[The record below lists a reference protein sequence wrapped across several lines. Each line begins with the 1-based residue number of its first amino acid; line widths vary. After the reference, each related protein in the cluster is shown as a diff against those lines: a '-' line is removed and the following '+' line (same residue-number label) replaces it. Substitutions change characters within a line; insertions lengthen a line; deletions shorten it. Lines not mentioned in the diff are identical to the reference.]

1 MARQGISTGTI
12 PNDGTGDTL
21 LSGAIKINQNFSE
34 VYGLIGDGTNA
45 YVGIVTQIVAG
56 SNISI
61 STSYGSVTVTSTASG
76 GGESYWTQN
85 STGINTTS
93 NVGIGTYTVY
103 TGGISSSFY
112 FGSYSW
118 GKIDLGSRTNPIS
131 LNFYGSNGVGGISTS
146 GIIRRVAPLKIN
158 NYL

>member
-1 MARQGISTGTI
+1 MARQGITTGSI

-21 LSGAIKINQNFSE
+21 LSGAIKINENFSE

-76 GGESYWTQN
+76 GGESYWTQ
-85 STGINTTS
+85 TDVGIHTLS
-93 NVGIGTYTVY
+93 NVGIGTTNS
-103 TGGISSSFY
+103 T
-112 FGSYSW
+112 
-118 GKIDLGSRTNPIS
+118 SRLT
-131 LNFYGSNGVGGISTS
+131 VGGDEGFWSS
-146 GIIRRVAPLKIN
+146 NCNVFCW
-158 NYL
+158 